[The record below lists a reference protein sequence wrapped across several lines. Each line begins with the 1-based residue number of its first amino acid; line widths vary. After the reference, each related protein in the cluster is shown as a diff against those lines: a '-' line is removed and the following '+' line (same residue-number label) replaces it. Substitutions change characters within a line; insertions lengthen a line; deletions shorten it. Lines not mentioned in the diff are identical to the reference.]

1 MAQQHKRRQI
11 LIHRRMAV
19 LAAQIPDRVLAHME
33 AKVLMAHKQKR
44 HLNQHT
50 AVLME
55 LKKLPPLGINQP
67 MERQQ

>member
-1 MAQQHKRRQI
+1 MAQQQHKRQI
-11 LIHRRMAV
+11 LTHHLM
-19 LAAQIPDRVLAHME
+19 AAQIPDRVLAHME
-33 AKVLMAHKQKR
+33 AKVLTAHKQKQ
-44 HLNQHT
+44 HLNQPT